1 MTFINAIGTHN
12 PSYKYKQE
20 EILTYMLSHVP
31 DLEERSR
38 RGLQMIYKRSGI
50 GHRYSVLPDFGE
62 SNQERLFSSNAL
74 DKMPAVEK
82 RMAIFDQEATN
93 LGIEAIKKCIPDAKL
108 ADITHIVTVS
118 CTGMS
123 APGIDIDLVQKLNL
137 RPDIVRTTVNF
148 MGCYAAFHALRI
160 AHQICCTEKNA
171 QVLIVDIEL
180 CTLHFQNYQTEDHIT
195 ANAIFADGAA
205 AVWISAQEL
214 PEQKP
219 IFKIKNF
226 HSMLSLKGRKEMA
239 WNISSEGFLM
249 TLSSYVAN
257 IIEED
262 LDNLLLPALAK
273 DFPDHD
279 ASMIQWAIHP
289 GGKKI
294 LEKVQKSLNISSKEI
309 DASYKVLHDFG
320 NMSSATILFVLQ
332 EIATKVQKKE
342 KPIFATGFGPGL
354 TMEAMT
360 LLHY

>member
-1 MTFINAIGTHN
+1 MTFINAIGTSN
-12 PSYKYKQE
+12 PSYKYTQE
-20 EILTYMLSHVP
+20 DILAYMLSHVP
-31 DLEERSR
+31 NLEERSR

-50 GHRYSVLPDFGE
+50 GYRYSVLPDFGE
-62 SNQERLFSSNAL
+62 NNQQDLFLNAL
-74 DKMPAVEK
+74 EKMPLVEK
-82 RMAIFDQEATN
+82 RMEIFDKEATN
-93 LGIEAIKKCIPDAKL
+93 LGIEAINRCIPKEKL
-108 ADITHIVTVS
+108 ADITYIITVS

-123 APGIDIDLVQKLNL
+123 APGIDIDLVEKLNL

-160 AHQICCTEKNA
+160 AHQICCTDKEA

-214 PEQKP
+214 TDQKP
-219 IFKIKNF
+219 IYSIKNF
-226 HSMLSLKGRKEMA
+226 HSRLSLKGKKEMA
-239 WNISSEGFLM
+239 WKISSEGFLM

-262 LDNLLLPALAK
+262 LDDLLLPALAK

-279 ASMIQWAIHP
+279 TNMIQWAIHP
-289 GGKKI
+289 GGRKI
-294 LEKVQKSLNISSKEI
+294 LEKIQKSLNISPEDLK
-309 DASYKVLHDFG
+309 ASYKVLHEFG

-332 EIATKVQKKE
+332 ELASKNYSKD